1 MVLIQCVNKRL
12 IFLQLTFVAF
22 GLNFLQKKKLENLHT
37 PSKKTFLKKNDKKTF
52 LKKNDKKNFSR
63 NQWFNI
69 QTHLKPLGRV
79 LCLMDRKSYIP

>member
-37 PSKKTFLKKNDKKTF
+37 PSKKTFLKKNDKK
-52 LKKNDKKNFSR
+52 NFSQ
-63 NQWFNI
+63 NQWFNVK
-69 QTHLKPLGRV
+69 THLKP
-79 LCLMDRKSYIP
+79 